1 MDLRVIL
8 GKSLKE
14 QFLKSKLKN
23 LYASEDI
30 LVQGSEDIKLIKLQ
44 NDVNIILAGR
54 VIGIRG
60 SNNSLSKLEKEETE
74 LLGLSKNK
82 NIEEL
87 LTKIEGRFL
96 VIKVN
101 GPNCEIATD
110 RYGQIDMYYKKRN

>member
-87 LTKIEGRFL
+87 LTK
-96 VIKVN
+96 
-101 GPNCEIATD
+101 
-110 RYGQIDMYYKKRN
+110 